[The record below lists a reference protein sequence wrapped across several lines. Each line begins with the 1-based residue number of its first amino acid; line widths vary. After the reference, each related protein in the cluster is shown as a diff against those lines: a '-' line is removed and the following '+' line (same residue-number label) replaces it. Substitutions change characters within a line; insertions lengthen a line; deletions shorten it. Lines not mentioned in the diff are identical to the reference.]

1 MYTRMVSEYVNA
13 LNSGTVPVIQ
23 NAWES
28 VLENECEVSIAQA
41 MSAYSETLSAKLG
54 NSGQAHSEEDFE
66 HALNEA
72 KDIAVSQ
79 LGAISH
85 VKDRDPDIYDKYFE
99 QLMTFIRKEEQKVSE
114 KNKIV
119 AEA

>member
-1 MYTRMVSEYVNA
+1 MVKEYVSS
-13 LNSGTVPVIQ
+13 LNQGTVPVIQ

-41 MSAYSETLSAKLG
+41 KIAYSETLATKLG
-54 NSGQAHSEEDFE
+54 SSSKAVSQEDFE

-72 KDIAVSQ
+72 KDLAVSH
-79 LGAISH
+79 LGGISH
-85 VKDRDPDIYDKYFE
+85 IKDRDPEIYDKFFE
-99 QLMTFIRKEEQKVSE
+99 QLMTFISKEEAKFTE
-114 KNKIV
+114 KNKLT